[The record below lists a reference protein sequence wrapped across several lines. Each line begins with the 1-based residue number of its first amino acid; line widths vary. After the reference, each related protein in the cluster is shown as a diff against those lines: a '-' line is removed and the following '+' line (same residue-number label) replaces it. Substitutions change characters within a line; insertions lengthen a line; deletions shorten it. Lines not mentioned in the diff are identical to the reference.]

1 MQRQQ
6 PVVRRLQQLGIHT
19 IDSGGFAVRQSFA
32 VLLFAFLGSVA
43 SAQTAIT
50 PESLLDRGTRAYKAG
65 DYSSA
70 VTDLQA
76 AAQGFLS
83 PEQMQVYVNTGK
95 FERLQSFEK
104 SLVYLA
110 LAQFRLGREDD
121 ARETL
126 IRLQSAERINPTY
139 ATLNLGADAAEIES
153 LSAALTPSNPLPHNV
168 QVAQDDPNRALPAIV
183 PKERVSV
190 KKTLAEERAERQ
202 QLIDEIVARER
213 ERIQREADARIAAE
227 RQQIEK
233 QAAASIAET
242 QRAADARV
250 AAASTEAQKEM
261 EQLRAETEKRI
272 AAAEA
277 EATRRV
283 ASAASTAQKE
293 LEQFRA
299 AAEQRAATAELEAK
313 QRVAAAEAESEAQV
327 LAARREA
334 EQRAA
339 VAEAEA
345 KKQSDA
351 RIAEIQRLTEQRI
364 AEERAAADRAAT
376 ARVQEAETASRK
388 EYLMALRTAEA
399 AAGNGN
405 IAEAVRI
412 YSGLANSTGAPREV
426 LAEAAVGLYRTGAFR
441 EAVQAFQRF
450 GTFAKGE
457 EDLRY
462 YHAVALYETG
472 AYAEAQKELACAL
485 PFIQVT
491 EDVTRY
497 RTKIENTIARTARK

>member
-1 MQRQQ
+1 MRK
-6 PVVRRLQQLGIHT
+6 T
-19 IDSGGFAVRQSFA
+19 A
-32 VLLFAFLGSVA
+32 VLLVALVVASLA

-50 PESLLDRGTRAYKAG
+50 PESLLDRGLRAYKSG

-76 AAQGFLS
+76 SAQGFLS
-83 PEQMQVYVNTGK
+83 PEQMQAYVNTGK
-95 FERLQSFEK
+95 FDRLQSFET

-126 IRLQSAERINPTY
+126 VRLHSAERITPTY

-153 LSAALTPSNPLPHNV
+153 LSAALTPASPLPRNV
-168 QVAQDDPNRALPAIV
+168 QVAHDDPNRALPPIQ

-190 KKTLAEERAERQ
+190 KKTIAEERAERQ

-213 ERIQREADARIAAE
+213 ERIQREADARIASE
-227 RQQIEK
+227 RERLEK
-233 QAAASIAET
+233 EAAVKIAET

-250 AAASTEAQKEM
+250 
-261 EQLRAETEKRI
+261 
-272 AAAEA
+272 
-277 EATRRV
+277 
-283 ASAASTAQKE
+283 SAASTDAQKKI
-293 LEQFRA
+293 EQLQTDAAQRVA
-299 AAEQRAATAELEAK
+299 AAETAAK

-339 VAEAEA
+339 VVETEA
-345 KKQSDA
+345 KKQADA
-351 RIAEIQRLTEQRI
+351 RIAEIQKLTEARI
-364 AEERAAADRAAT
+364 AEERASAERAAT
-376 ARVQEAETASRK
+376 ARVTEAETAARK

-405 IAEAVRI
+405 VTEAVRL

-441 EAVQAFQRF
+441 EAVQAFRRF

-472 AYAEAQKELACAL
+472 AYVEAQKELACAL

-491 EDVTRY
+491 DDVTRY
-497 RTKIENTIARTARK
+497 RTKIENTVAQTARK

>member
-1 MQRQQ
+1 MRK
-6 PVVRRLQQLGIHT
+6 T
-19 IDSGGFAVRQSFA
+19 A
-32 VLLFAFLGSVA
+32 VLLFAFVMMA
-43 SAQTAIT
+43 TFAFAQTQIT
-50 PESLLDRGTRAYKAG
+50 PESLLDRGLRAYKAG

-76 AAQGFLS
+76 SAQGFLS
-83 PEQMQVYVNTGK
+83 PEQMQAYVNTGK
-95 FERLQSFEK
+95 FDRLQSFEK

-126 IRLQSAERINPTY
+126 LRLQSAERINPTY

-153 LSAALTPSNPLPHNV
+153 LAAALTPSNPLPHNV
-168 QVAQDDPNRALPAIV
+168 QMAQDDPNRALPPIQ
-183 PKERVSV
+183 PKERVAV
-190 KKTLAEERAERQ
+190 KKTIAEERAERQ
-202 QLIDEIVARER
+202 QLIDEIVAIER

-227 RQQIEK
+227 KTRLEK
-233 QAAASIAET
+233 EAAAKIAET
-242 QRAADARV
+242 ERAANARVSAASTDAQQKIAELQKDASQRV
-250 AAASTEAQKEM
+250 AAAEA
-261 EQLRAETEKRI
+261 A
-272 AAAEA
+272 
-277 EATRRV
+277 
-283 ASAASTAQKE
+283 
-293 LEQFRA
+293 
-299 AAEQRAATAELEAK
+299 AK

-334 EQRAA
+334 EKRAA
-339 VAEAEA
+339 TIEAEA
-345 KKQSDA
+345 KKQADA
-351 RIAEIQRLTEQRI
+351 RIAEIQKLTEARI
-364 AEERAAADRAAT
+364 AEERASAERAAT
-376 ARVQEAETASRK
+376 ARVTEAEAAARK

-405 IAEAVRI
+405 VTEAVRL

-441 EAVQAFQRF
+441 EAVQAFRRF
-450 GTFAKGE
+450 GTFARGE

-472 AYAEAQKELACAL
+472 AYVEAQKELACAL

-497 RTKIENTIARTARK
+497 RTKIENTVAQTARK

>member
-1 MQRQQ
+1 MRK
-6 PVVRRLQQLGIHT
+6 T
-19 IDSGGFAVRQSFA
+19 A
-32 VLLFAFLGSVA
+32 VLLFACFMATLAV
-43 SAQTAIT
+43 AQTAIT
-50 PESLLDRGTRAYKAG
+50 PESLLDRGLRAYKSG

-83 PEQMQVYVNTGK
+83 PEQMQAYVNTGK
-95 FERLQSFEK
+95 FDRLQSFET

-126 IRLQSAERINPTY
+126 LRLQSAERINPTY

-153 LSAALTPSNPLPHNV
+153 LSAALTPGSPLPRNV
-168 QVAQDDPNRALPAIV
+168 HVAQDDPNRALPPIQ
-183 PKERVSV
+183 PKERVAV
-190 KKTLAEERAERQ
+190 KKTIAEERAERQ
-202 QLIDEIVARER
+202 QLIDEIVAVER

-227 RQQIEK
+227 RERLEK
-233 QAAASIAET
+233 ESAAKIAET

-250 AAASTEAQKEM
+250 SAASSDAQQKI
-261 EQLRAETEKRI
+261 AELQTDAQERI

-277 EATRRV
+277 A
-283 ASAASTAQKE
+283 
-293 LEQFRA
+293 
-299 AAEQRAATAELEAK
+299 AK
-313 QRVAAAEAESEAQV
+313 QRVAAAEAESDALV

-339 VAEAEA
+339 QIEAEA
-345 KKQSDA
+345 KKQADA
-351 RIAEIQRLTEQRI
+351 RIAEIQKLTEQRI
-364 AEERAAADRAAT
+364 AEERASAERAAT
-376 ARVQEAETASRK
+376 ARVTEAEAAARR

-405 IAEAVRI
+405 VPEAVRI
-412 YSGLANSTGAPREV
+412 YTGLANSTGAPREV

-441 EAVQAFQRF
+441 EAVQAFRRF
-450 GTFAKGE
+450 GTFARGE

-472 AYAEAQKELACAL
+472 MYVEAQKELACAL

-497 RTKIENTIARTARK
+497 RIKIENTVAQTARK

>member
-1 MQRQQ
+1 
-6 PVVRRLQQLGIHT
+6 VRKT
-19 IDSGGFAVRQSFA
+19 A
-32 VLLFAFLGSVA
+32 VLLVALAVASLA

-50 PESLLDRGTRAYKAG
+50 PESLLDRGLRAYKSG

-83 PEQMQVYVNTGK
+83 PEQMQAYVNTGK
-95 FERLQSFEK
+95 FDRLQSFET

-126 IRLQSAERINPTY
+126 LRLHSAERINPTY
-139 ATLNLGADAAEIES
+139 ATLNLGADASEIES
-153 LSAALTPSNPLPHNV
+153 LSAALTPASPLPRNV
-168 QVAQDDPNRALPAIV
+168 HVAQDDDPNRVLPPIQ
-183 PKERVSV
+183 PKERVAV
-190 KKTLAEERAERQ
+190 KKTIAEERAERQ

-213 ERIQREADARIAAE
+213 ERIQREADARIASE
-227 RQQIEK
+227 RERLEK
-233 QAAASIAET
+233 EAAVKIAET

-250 AAASTEAQKEM
+250 SAASTDAQKKI
-261 EQLRAETEKRI
+261 EQLQTDAAQRV

-277 EATRRV
+277 A
-283 ASAASTAQKE
+283 
-293 LEQFRA
+293 
-299 AAEQRAATAELEAK
+299 AK

-327 LAARREA
+327 MAARREA

-339 VAEAEA
+339 QVEAEA
-345 KKQSDA
+345 KKEADA
-351 RIAEIQRLTEQRI
+351 RIAEIQKLTEARI
-364 AEERAAADRAAT
+364 AEERASAERAAT
-376 ARVQEAETASRK
+376 ARVTEAETAARK

-405 IAEAVRI
+405 VTEAVRI
-412 YSGLANSTGAPREV
+412 YTGLANSTGAPREV

-441 EAVQAFQRF
+441 EAVQAFRRF

-472 AYAEAQKELACAL
+472 AYVEAQKELACAL

-491 EDVTRY
+491 DDVTRY
-497 RTKIENTIARTARK
+497 RTKIESTVAQTARK

>member
-1 MQRQQ
+1 
-6 PVVRRLQQLGIHT
+6 VRKT
-19 IDSGGFAVRQSFA
+19 A
-32 VLLFAFLGSVA
+32 VLLFAFFVA
-43 SAQTAIT
+43 TVTVAQTAIT
-50 PESLLDRGTRAYKAG
+50 PESLLERGVRAYRAG

-83 PEQMQVYVNTGK
+83 PEQMQAYVNTGR
-95 FERLQSFEK
+95 FERLQSFET

-126 IRLQSAERINPTY
+126 LRLQSAERITPTY

-153 LSAALTPSNPLPHNV
+153 LSAALIPSNPLPRNV
-168 QVAQDDPNRALPAIV
+168 HVAQDDPTRALPPIT
-183 PKERVSV
+183 PKERVAV

-202 QLIDEIVARER
+202 ALIEEIVARER

-233 QAAASIAET
+233 QAAQSIADT

-250 AAASTEAQKEM
+250 AAASQAAQKEL
-261 EQLRAETEKRI
+261 EQLRAETAKRI
-272 AAAEA
+272 A
-277 EATRRV
+277 
-283 ASAASTAQKE
+283 
-293 LEQFRA
+293 
-299 AAEQRAATAELEAK
+299 TAETEAS

-334 EQRAA
+334 EQRTAA
-339 VAEAEA
+339 AEVEA
-345 KKQSDA
+345 KKQAEA

-364 AEERAAADRAAT
+364 AEEREAADRAAT
-376 ARVQEAETASRK
+376 ARVTEAETASRK

-399 AAGNGN
+399 AAGNGD

-412 YSGLANSTGAPREV
+412 YTGLANSTGAPREV
-426 LAEAAVGLYRTGAFR
+426 LAEAAVGLYRTGAFQ
-441 EAVQAFQRF
+441 EAVQAFKRF

-462 YHAVALYETG
+462 YHAVVLYETG
-472 AYAEAQKELACAL
+472 AYVEAQKELACAL
-485 PFIQVT
+485 PFIQLT
-491 EDVTRY
+491 DDVTRY
-497 RTKIENTIARTARK
+497 RTKIESTVARTARK